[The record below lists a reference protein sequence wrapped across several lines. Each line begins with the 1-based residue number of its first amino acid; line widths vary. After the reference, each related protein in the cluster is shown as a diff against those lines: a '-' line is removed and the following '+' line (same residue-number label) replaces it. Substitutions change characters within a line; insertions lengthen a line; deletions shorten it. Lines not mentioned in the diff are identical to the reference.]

1 MPRSRPDRVRLRQLF
16 RKPVSKTFLRDGPKN
31 FTALLAWIDSL
42 RALGLDG
49 YDLSEIGLK
58 NGRVV
63 VDDQRNGQQSVFENI
78 SLSVTRS
85 DNGEVVFSIGLDA
98 HDKPWLLLAGVKG
111 LAEGRRAVSIEARK
125 IALRDVLLAL
135 RVGDGQIDADVPV
148 SATLRAEIEKRR
160 YATYSGWSYGCR
172 PR

>member
-1 MPRSRPDRVRLRQLF
+1 ADGQFTLLSGPQQIAASNPPKPTESTSSSAAMAQ
-16 RKPVSKTFLRDGPKN
+16 PVSKTFLREAPKN

-78 SLSVTRS
+78 SLSITRPQA
-85 DNGEVVFSIGLDA
+85 GEVVFSIG
-98 HDKPWLLLAGVKG
+98 
-111 LAEGRRAVSIEARK
+111 S
-125 IALRDVLLAL
+125 
-135 RVGDGQIDADVPV
+135 
-148 SATLRAEIEKRR
+148 
-160 YATYSGWSYGCR
+160 
-172 PR
+172 